1 MYGCQVSVG
10 KIPLAAY
17 VLRMYRKDD
26 WKNKARCPK
35 HYGKDKGRYLADGK
49 ELERDCQAV
58 GK

>member
-17 VLRMYRKDD
+17 VLCMYRKDD

-35 HYGKDKGRYLADGK
+35 HYGKDKG
-49 ELERDCQAV
+49 
-58 GK
+58 